1 MGRSGRALRLG
12 HGGRAVNRPSRAAAH
27 YLTVVLIVWAT
38 LLWIIV
44 P

>member
-1 MGRSGRALRLG
+1 MT
-12 HGGRAVNRPSRAAAH
+12 RPTRAASN
-27 YLTVVLIVWAT
+27 YLTVVLLVWAA